1 LGAGDS
7 WLDYRFVFIFSVSLC
22 IRRFAFTPA
31 ARLLRDGAEKDEG
44 FPRGAR
50 ETMVVRHKWSQL
62 GWPVSMPKGKPST
75 FSGTSLSRR
84 VGSVKQLVVL
94 LKIKHCKTHTVD
106 TNLSSANPQP
116 VAKYRAMR
124 FSDLRFLLALLL
136 PALAG
141 FGLIVAPQ
149 NAFVSTLIV
158 WWGMALLEVV
168 MPKTS
173 PAPVAS
179 DASLGY
185 FRWVLRVYVLLQITL
200 ILLGAWAA
208 ASANWLLVL
217 GIAFSVG
224 YITGAQGITFA
235 HELGH
240 SKSKIDRFC
249 GWLLMSSVCYGHF
262 MVEHYRGH
270 HPRAATF
277 DDAASARYG
286 ESFYRFLPRT
296 LWGSFSSG
304 WRLEAQRIVQMKS
317 SWSKSPLVWSSMGSV
332 AMLGMPLLMLF
343 MPLAGYEPAQAAIKI
358 VAYLALQSIIAFLL
372 LELVNYIEH
381 YGLQRKTE
389 GNKREAFGQ
398 MHAWNADHVITNSLL
413 ANLQRHSDHHM
424 HAWKPYGTL
433 QDMPEAPRLPTGYA
447 GSIILAAIPPLWF
460 AVMHPKLE
468 ALKRRV
474 SPAAA

>member
-1 LGAGDS
+1 
-7 WLDYRFVFIFSVSLC
+7 
-22 IRRFAFTPA
+22 
-31 ARLLRDGAEKDEG
+31 
-44 FPRGAR
+44 
-50 ETMVVRHKWSQL
+50 
-62 GWPVSMPKGKPST
+62 
-75 FSGTSLSRR
+75 
-84 VGSVKQLVVL
+84 
-94 LKIKHCKTHTVD
+94 
-106 TNLSSANPQP
+106 
-116 VAKYRAMR
+116 MR
-124 FSDLRFLLALLL
+124 FSDLRFLFALLL

-141 FGLIVAPQ
+141 LGLIVAPQ
-149 NAFVSTLIV
+149 NAFISTLIV
-158 WWGMALLEVV
+158 WWSMALLELV

-179 DASLGY
+179 DASLSY
-185 FRWVLRVYVLLQITL
+185 FHWVLRVYTVLQMGL
-200 ILLGAWAA
+200 IVLGAWAA
-208 ASANWLLVL
+208 MNSNWLLVL

-224 YITGAQGITFA
+224 YITGSQGITFA

-249 GWLLMSSVCYGHF
+249 GWMLMTSVCYGHF

-277 DDAASARYG
+277 DDPASARFG

-317 SWSKSPLVWSSMGSV
+317 SWSKSPLVWSSVGSV
-332 AMLGMPLLMLF
+332 AMLSMPFLMLF
-343 MPLAGYEPAQAAIKI
+343 MPLAGMESAQAAIKI
-358 VAYLALQSIIAFLL
+358 VAYLALQSIVAFLL

-389 GNKREAFGQ
+389 GNKRESFGQ

-433 QDMPEAPRLPTGYA
+433 QDMPQAPRLPTGYA

-460 AVMHPKLE
+460 ALMHPRLE
-468 ALKRRV
+468 ALRTA
-474 SPAAA
+474 S

>member
-1 LGAGDS
+1 
-7 WLDYRFVFIFSVSLC
+7 
-22 IRRFAFTPA
+22 
-31 ARLLRDGAEKDEG
+31 
-44 FPRGAR
+44 
-50 ETMVVRHKWSQL
+50 
-62 GWPVSMPKGKPST
+62 
-75 FSGTSLSRR
+75 
-84 VGSVKQLVVL
+84 
-94 LKIKHCKTHTVD
+94 
-106 TNLSSANPQP
+106 
-116 VAKYRAMR
+116 MR

-136 PALAG
+136 PALS
-141 FGLIVAPQ
+141 GLGLVMAPQ

-158 WWGMALLEVV
+158 WWGMALLELL

-173 PAPVAS
+173 PQPVAS
-179 DASLGY
+179 DASMAY
-185 FRWVLRVYVLLQITL
+185 FRWVLRVYVLLQMVL
-200 ILLGAWAA
+200 ICLGAWAA
-208 ASANWLLVL
+208 ARADWLMVL

-277 DDAASARYG
+277 DDPASARYG

-296 LWGSFSSG
+296 LWGSLASG

-317 SWSKSPLVWSSMGSV
+317 SWAKSPLVWSSVASL
-332 AMLGMPLLMLF
+332 AMLTLPFLMLF
-343 MPLAGYEPAQAAIKI
+343 MPLALIESAQTAIKI
-358 VAYLALQSIIAFLL
+358 VAYLLLQSVVAFML

-381 YGLQRKTE
+381 YGLQRSSE
-389 GNKREAFGQ
+389 GGKREAFGE

-424 HAWKPYGTL
+424 HAWKPYATL
-433 QDMPEAPRLPTGYA
+433 QDAPAHAPRLPTGYA

-460 AVMHPKLE
+460 ALMHPRLA
-468 ALKRRV
+468 ALRSGKSV
-474 SPAAA
+474 LAHQIQ